1 MKKILAVCLAV
12 LLCLQLFGCG
22 TAAPEV
28 EVVVGAGTQ
37 NLMAKIV
44 PAAVEPMAPDQVYEA
59 AAANFALELLKESYG
74 EVGVTLSPYSLYLLM
89 AMVANGAD
97 KETLQQM
104 EQAMGLPSAELN
116 RYLYSL
122 QQDERQELLLANS
135 IWFQNSLGVKQSFL
149 QTNGDYFGAEIFGTD
164 FNEQTVTEINAWVA
178 EHTKDR
184 ITELVKELDPTD
196 CMVLLN
202 ALCFDGQWAEAFE
215 PENSFDG
222 SFTAFDGTVQTARM
236 MQGAAEKYIQT
247 ENAAGFVKEYENG
260 YSFLA
265 LLPEADLSMEDFLS
279 KLDGA
284 EFLRLWRS
292 ARVTDTAVTMPRLEL
307 NSSFSP
313 MEALTHMGMGS
324 LFSENADLGR
334 ISDAPLFVSEVN
346 HSCSISIDESGTKAA
361 AASSAEI
368 TYKGVPKSITLDR
381 PFVMA
386 ILDNE
391 TGTILFLGVVA
402 SVE

>member
-1 MKKILAVCLAV
+1 MKKILAVCLAA

-22 TAAPEV
+22 TAAPEA

-44 PAAVEPMAPDQVYEA
+44 PAAVEPMVPDQVYEA
-59 AAANFALELLKESYG
+59 AAANFALELLKESYA
-74 EVGVTLSPYSLYLLM
+74 EEGVMLSPYSLYLLM

-97 KETLQQM
+97 RETLQQM
-104 EQAMGLPSAELN
+104 EQVMGLPNAALN

-135 IWFQNSLGVKQSFL
+135 IWFQNSLEVKQSFL

-184 ITELVKELDPTD
+184 ITELVQELDPND

-202 ALCFDGQWAEAFE
+202 ALCFDGQWATAFE
-215 PENSFDG
+215 AENSFDG
-222 SFTAFDGTVQTARM
+222 SFTAFDGTAQAARM
-236 MQGAAEKYIQT
+236 MQGSAEKYIRT
-247 ENAAGFVKEYENG
+247 DHAAGFVKEYENG

-265 LLPEADLSMEDFLS
+265 LLPEEELAMEEFLS
-279 KLDGA
+279 GLSGA
-284 EFLRLWRS
+284 AFSELWRN
-292 ARVTDTAVTMPRLEL
+292 AMPRETAVTMPQLRLQ
-307 NSSFSP
+307 SDFSAK
-313 MEALTHMGMGS
+313 EALEALGMAD
-324 LFSENADLGR
+324 LFGERADLGR
-334 ISDAPLFVSEVN
+334 ISNAPLYVSEVM
-346 HSCSISIDESGTKAA
+346 HSCSLEIDESGTKAA

-368 TYKGVPKSITLDR
+368 TYKGVPMSIMLDR